1 MATSLISPLMM
12 VTWARTVPSIP
23 SRIAFVGM
31 DGGTWLGQTTPMSC
45 LPVNVLGA
53 GGAGGGGGAMTAGSF
68 GGADTAAMVGACVGG
83 DTSGGGTKGG
93 GGA

>member
-1 MATSLISPLMM
+1 M

-23 SRIAFVGM
+23 SCIAFLGIN
-31 DGGTWLGQTTPMSC
+31 GGAWVGQTTPMSC
-45 LPVNVLGA
+45 LPDNVLGA
-53 GGAGGGGGAMTAGSF
+53 GGAGGGGGGAMTADSF
-68 GGADTAAMVGACVGG
+68 GGADTAAVVGACVGG